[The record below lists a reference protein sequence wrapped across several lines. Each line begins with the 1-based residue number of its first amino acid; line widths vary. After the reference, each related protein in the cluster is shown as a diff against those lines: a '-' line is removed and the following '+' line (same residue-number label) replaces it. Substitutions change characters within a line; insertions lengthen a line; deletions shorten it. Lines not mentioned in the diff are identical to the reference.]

1 MSANAVLAFSESPGL
16 AGEVSAAAAALAGSS
31 GGGGALLIELD
42 APSGRSFGVPVLVL
56 RSDKPLRGSFELT
69 ADALI
74 EVAKKEGSS
83 VMLIGATRFG
93 RLVAAR
99 LAVKTRQGVL
109 SDVKDLRLEPA
120 ENDGSMKVLTGVKG
134 AFAGKFN
141 ARVGSPTPCIATIP
155 LGAYE
160 AGGLGTG
167 SAPPTE
173 TFQTTSANERVRHV
187 ETRAKPKNTVDLKSA
202 TVIVS
207 AGRGFKRKEDLVLVE
222 ELAEAVG
229 GTVGASRP
237 LSSDLGWLGE
247 ERHIGLT
254 GIYVRPN
261 LYIAVG
267 ISGQLQHVAGIKDS
281 RVIVAINKDK
291 QAPIFQVADYGIVG
305 DLYQV
310 VPALLKAIQARKA
323 TQRP

>member
-1 MSANAVLAFSESPGL
+1 MNPVVAFSENPDL
-16 AGEVSAAAAALAGSS
+16 AGEVSTAAARLAESL
-31 GGGGALLIELD
+31 GGGGALLVELD
-42 APSGRSFGVPVLVL
+42 GPSGRGSDVPVVVA
-56 RSDKPLRGSFELT
+56 RSTRGLRGSFELT
-69 ADALI
+69 ADALA
-74 EVAKKEGSS
+74 EVANSKGSS
-83 VMLIGATRFG
+83 VILIGATRFG
-93 RLVAAR
+93 RQVAAR
-99 LAVKTRQGVL
+99 LAVKRRQGVL
-109 SDVKDLRLEPA
+109 SDVRDLRIEPA
-120 ENDGSMKVLTGVKG
+120 ENDASAKVLTGVRG

-141 ARVGSPTPCIATIP
+141 ARVGSQTPCIATIP
-155 LGAYE
+155 QGAYE
-160 AGGLGTG
+160 AGRAGAAPVTSTEQFETRAGTV
-167 SAPPTE
+167 E
-173 TFQTTSANERVRHV
+173 KVRHI
-187 ETRAKPKNTVDLKSA
+187 ETRAKSKNAVDLKSA

-222 ELAEAVG
+222 ELANAVG

-254 GIYVRPN
+254 GINVRPN

-281 RVIVAINKDK
+281 RLIVAINKDK

-310 VPALLKAIQARKA
+310 VPALLKAIDSRKA
-323 TQRP
+323 T